1 MSIIFTLAGMALCLR
16 WGWMLRQWKYEK
28 DAKSE
33 ALEVAITN
41 TIDNPL
47 EDTEAG

>member
-28 DAKSE
+28 DAKPQP
-33 ALEVAITN
+33 LDIAIKN
-41 TIDNPL
+41 TIENPL
-47 EDTEAG
+47 DETETG